1 MGYSRE
7 VYDEAMGELE
17 HRRMLANSRASLLR
31 ERMIRKYPRAR
42 EIEQEMAFASIRVA
56 RAVLDGDNVETTVE
70 QIKNTNLALQTE
82 LAEMLAHEG
91 ESVPNFEP
99 QYTCPRCGDTG
110 YADGKP
116 CACLTALLKEGAC
129 RRLSQIAH
137 MQLTSFEDMDLD
149 YYPSEPDEKTGVS
162 PRARMRDVLEF
173 CRCYGE
179 NFSPSS
185 TSLLLRGPTGTGKTH
200 VSLAIARLAAQAGYS
215 VIYGPAQQLLHQLEK
230 EHFGREAGSSED
242 MMNACDL
249 LILDD
254 VGAEF
259 ASPFYVSCLYNLIN
273 TRMLGNL
280 PTIVS
285 TNLNQ
290 KQMRE
295 RYGEAITSR
304 IIGTFQPVIFFG
316 KDIRQIKI
324 QRRMG

>member
-17 HRRMLANSRASLLR
+17 QRRMLANSRAAMLR
-31 ERMIRKYPRAR
+31 ERIIRKHPRAR
-42 EIEQEMAFASIRVA
+42 EIEQEMAFASVRVA
-56 RAVLDGDNVETTVE
+56 RAVLDGGDVDAAVE
-70 QIKNTNLALQTE
+70 QIKNTNLALQSE
-82 LAEMLAHEG
+82 LAEILAHEG

-99 QYTCPRCGDTG
+99 QYACPRCGDTG

-129 RRLSQIAH
+129 RRLSQITH
-137 MQLTSFEDMDLD
+137 MQLTTFEEMDLN
-149 YYPSEPDEKTGVS
+149 YYPSETDEKTGVS

-179 NFSPSS
+179 NFSPSAA
-185 TSLLLRGPTGTGKTH
+185 SLLLRGPTGTGKTH
-200 VSLAIARLAAQAGYS
+200 VSLAIARLAVQAGYS
-215 VIYGPAQQLLHQLEK
+215 VIYGPTQQLLHQLEK
-230 EHFGREAGSSED
+230 EHFGRETGSSED
-242 MMNACDL
+242 MMTTCDL

-259 ASPFYVSCLYNLIN
+259 ASPFCVASLYNLIN

-304 IIGTFQPVIFFG
+304 IVGTFQPVVFFG

-324 QRRMG
+324 QQRMG